1 MGAGAASNQGCCELP
16 EVKVAPRDLASNTDE
31 AGGERKRVSFGTCPV
46 WRRAS
51 GVADTVVS
59 EEAPTRLE
67 RFDSRARRMSIQRRF
82 LQWKYQW
89 DVLGFSL
96 LRPTVEAQTK
106 GRFPDQAKRLLDEI
120 NGQVKK
126 MKRYVAEQ
134 VRALEEGKDYRRAI
148 RAKMR
153 KKRTRDDGSP
163 LSGIVRPLR
172 GLPARGRRAHRPP
185 AVLQR
190 GVPARAL
197 GRGAQGRVPVRALNL
212 DP

>member
-31 AGGERKRVSFGTCPV
+31 
-46 WRRAS
+46 
-51 GVADTVVS
+51 
-59 EEAPTRLE
+59 
-67 RFDSRARRMSIQRRF
+67 
-82 LQWKYQW
+82 
-89 DVLGFSL
+89 
-96 LRPTVEAQTK
+96 
-106 GRFPDQAKRLLDEI
+106 AKRLLDEI

-163 LSGIVRPLR
+163 LSGIVRLLR

-197 GRGAQGRVPVRALNL
+197 ARGARAQVPVRTRKNNSFLMNRARGT
-212 DP
+212 PSP